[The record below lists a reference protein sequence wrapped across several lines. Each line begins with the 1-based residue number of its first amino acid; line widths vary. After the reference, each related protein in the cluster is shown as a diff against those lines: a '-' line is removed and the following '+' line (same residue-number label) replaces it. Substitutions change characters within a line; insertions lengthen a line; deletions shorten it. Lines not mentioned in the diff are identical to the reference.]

1 MNSDEPQAKSFCRLL
16 PIPKLHGRYPSADE
30 ERLLIYMA
38 QSGDDRAKNFLVCVN
53 EPFIKS
59 KVSEFIKEHRMFK
72 TEDLIGEAVLWYVH
86 AIEKFDLARDTRLT
100 TYSAPW
106 IYQGLNRLFMSGRS
120 VVFVPYYA
128 QSLDKIKESKPEI
141 FQAAEA
147 ALRAAQPIHRPCHG
161 QTGGTRYGNE
171 PIAKSEA
178 TPTTPTIEEVLEVVD
193 EFDNPQMQLT
203 FYLRLE
209 GKRYDEISEIVG
221 LNTEQTRR
229 LLDAAFVR
237 IQECFIAQD

>member
-16 PIPKLHGRYPSADE
+16 PLPKLHGRYPSADE

-38 QSGDDRAKNFLVCVN
+38 QSGDDRAKKFLVSVN

-106 IYQGLNRLFMSGRS
+106 IYQGLNRLFMANRS
-120 VVFVPYYA
+120 IVFVPFYA
-128 QSLDKIKESKPEI
+128 QALDRIKDSKPEI
-141 FQAAEA
+141 HAAAEA
-147 ALRAAQPIHRPCHG
+147 ALRAALEISRPNRDHHNRL
-161 QTGGTRYGNE
+161 GTE
-171 PIAKSEA
+171 PVAKVESDIA
-178 TPTTPTIEEVLEVVD
+178 TPSLDEVLEIVD

-221 LNTEQTRR
+221 LNMEQTRR

-237 IQECFIAQD
+237 IQESFIAPD